1 MDAARAW
8 IAMRSGAWE
17 AIGRRVAD
25 LRQRGAVPVEEAL
38 HCVEGYRSVARDL
51 AAARRLLPG
60 SRVTAQLESLYSQL
74 HAIIRRRP
82 HGGREAL
89 ATMFRTE
96 IPATFATLRTRLAWI
111 TLLFVASALAGWWL
125 IATFPDLV
133 SLVASEQMVRT
144 VESGRLWTDDILN
157 VTPSSLV
164 SLRIFSNNI
173 AVSVFAVALGFL
185 FGLGTFYIIA
195 TNGLMLGAIF
205 AFTHQHH
212 LAGRLFEFI
221 VAHGM
226 VELSV
231 ICIAGAIGAA
241 LGDSLIRPTHPT
253 RRESFQR
260 CVQRMGPLLLLCSLL
275 LVGAG
280 LIEGFISPDPT
291 FPLPSRVVIGCCY
304 WLLMVMALNGRLF
317 GKAKAPA

>member
-1 MDAARAW
+1 MDAARSW
-8 IAMRSGAWE
+8 ISMRSAAWGE
-17 AIGRRVAD
+17 ITHRVAAM
-25 LRQRGAVPVEEAL
+25 RQRGSVPVDEAL
-38 HCVEGYRSVARDL
+38 HCVEGYRTVARDL

-60 SRVTAQLESLYSQL
+60 SRVTAELESLYSQL
-74 HAIIRRRP
+74 HAIIRRTP
-82 HGGREAL
+82 HGGRAAL
-89 ATMFRTE
+89 ATMFRIE
-96 IPATFATLRTRLAWI
+96 IPATFATLRARLTWI
-111 TLLFVASALAGWWL
+111 TLLFITSALAGWWL
-125 IATFPDLV
+125 VSTFPDLV
-133 SLVASEQMVRT
+133 GLVASDQMVRT
-144 VESGRLWTDDILN
+144 VEAGKLWTDDILN
-157 VTPSSLV
+157 VAPSSLV

-173 AVSVFAVALGFL
+173 AVSIFAVALGFM

-205 AFTHQHH
+205 AFTHQHG
-212 LAGRLFEFI
+212 LAGRLFEFV

-291 FPLPSRVVIGCCY
+291 FPLASRVVIGCCY
-304 WLLMVMALNGRLF
+304 WVLMVMALNGRLS